1 MAARER
7 DLDGRWATHR
17 EVRRRGG
24 VVTHNQFAGED
35 REVLSY
41 SERIVQR
48 TRRDLEGSFG
58 WDLERLDFFF
68 LGSPGVNAVVLRSQE
83 RHGVGLHVGLP
94 LTLYENR
101 SWSPRQL
108 RLSPELYRAA
118 GAGRMGLSA
127 TGPGR

>member
-1 MAARER
+1 M
-7 DLDGRWATHR
+7 
-17 EVRRRGG
+17 
-24 VVTHNQFAGED
+24 THNQFAGED

-94 LTLYENR
+94 LTLYEIVRGALGN
-101 SWSPRQL
+101 SDFLQNYIAPRE
-108 RLSPELYRAA
+108 RGES
-118 GAGRMGLSA
+118 GLSA